1 MKKALPAA
9 FISALLISTLAG
21 TLLVNSATA
30 NFAPPPG
37 GGGPF
42 GVSVTVTSPENKT
55 YPDGNVP
62 LSFTVN
68 LTYNKKYYVFQ
79 NLGTFTYSLNGE
91 QTNFSP
97 SQTRSGDTI
106 YCSTTLKG
114 IPEGSYNLAILVQ
127 TNFYYTWWGW
137 PVTWYGLSKITS
149 FAIGGAPPSITVLS
163 TQDETYDT
171 GNVPLNFVISESAS
185 WVGYSLDGK
194 TNVSITESTSQPTYS
209 YGSYNYHVVLTGL
222 AEGPHTLTLYANDTA
237 GNTGKSETIQFTVA
251 QETQTQQ
258 NKPESQS
265 STPFPTLWIVAA
277 VVMVAVVGAGL
288 MVFFRKRGRGGA
300 S

>member
-1 MKKALPAA
+1 MKNALALTL
-9 FISALLISTLAG
+9 ISALLASALAG

-30 NFAPPPG
+30 NWTPLPSVVVP
-37 GGGPF
+37 
-42 GVSVTVTSPENKT
+42 VTVTSPENKT
-55 YPDGNVP
+55 YPDGDVP
-62 LSFTVN
+62 LSFTVD
-68 LTYNKKYYVFQ
+68 LSDGLRHYNFQ
-79 NLGTFTYSLNGE
+79 NIASFTYSLNGE
-91 QTNFSP
+91 QTNLSP
-97 SQTRSGDTI
+97 SQTRLGDLI
-106 YCSTTLKG
+106 YCSATLKG
-114 IPEGSYNLAILVQ
+114 IPKGSYNLAIMVQ
-127 TNFYYTWWGW
+127 TDWLYRGADKFRWC
-137 PVTWYGLSKITS
+137 YGFSKIVS
-149 FAIGGAPPSITVLS
+149 FTIKGATPSITVLT
-163 TQDETYDT
+163 TQDKTYSTSD
-171 GNVPLNFVISESAS
+171 VALNFTVSESAL

-277 VVMVAVVGAGL
+277 VVMVAVVGVGL
-288 MVFFRKRGRGGA
+288 LFYFKKRKH
-300 S
+300 